1 MTVISE
7 KLVFENRAGEELAGT
22 LDRPVGTPT
31 ATALFAHCFT
41 CSKDLPASGRISRE
55 LAARGIAVLRFDFTG
70 LGSSDGDFANS
81 NFSSNVDDL
90 VRAADAL
97 AERMAAPRLLV
108 GHSLG
113 GAAVL
118 AAARRIESVE
128 AVATIGA
135 PAEPAHVKHLLV
147 NDAQEIEEEGEAE
160 VEIGG
165 RRFRIRRQFLE
176 DLDSQHLGAE
186 LGDLDAALLVMH
198 APLDK
203 IVEISNA
210 ERIYRAARG
219 FKSFVSLADADHLLT
234 KAADARYAAEVLAAW
249 AGRYIATNERK
260 QPEPLEGHVLVEEL
274 ERPYTNRVVAR
285 QHGMLADE
293 PRSAGAHDAGPTPY
307 EYLLAALGSCTS
319 MTLRMY
325 ADHKG
330 WPLEHVSVSLT
341 HSKIHAQDCATCE
354 QEDGKVD
361 RIERVLRIT
370 GHELDDDQR
379 ARLLEIADRCPV
391 HRTLMG
397 EKEILTRL
405 V

>member
-7 KLVFENRAGEELAGT
+7 KLVFKNRAGEELAGT

-41 CSKDLPASGRISRE
+41 CTKDLPASGRISRE
-55 LAARGIAVLRFDFTG
+55 LAARGFAVLRFDFTG

-81 NFSSNVDDL
+81 NFTSNVDDL
-90 VRAADAL
+90 ERAAEAL
-97 AERMAAPRLLV
+97 AERMTGPRLLV

-118 AAARRIESVE
+118 AVARRIESVE
-128 AVATIGA
+128 AVATIAA
-135 PAEPAHVKHLLV
+135 PADPAHVKNLLV
-147 NDAQEIEEEGEAE
+147 GDAREIEEQGEAE
-160 VEIGG
+160 VDIGG
-165 RRFRIRRQFLE
+165 RPFRIRRQFLE
-176 DLDSQHLGAE
+176 DLDSQRSGAE

-198 APLDK
+198 GPLDK
-203 IVEISNA
+203 IVSISNA
-210 ERIYRAARG
+210 ERIYKAARG
-219 FKSFVSLADADHLLT
+219 FKSFVSLADADHLLGR
-234 KAADARYAAEVLAAW
+234 ASDARYAAEVLAAW
-249 AGRYIATNERK
+249 ASRYVSGD
-260 QPEPLEGHVLVEEL
+260 EPTQSEAREGHVLVEEL

-330 WPLEHVSVSLT
+330 WPLEHVSVSLS
-341 HSKIHAQDCATCE
+341 HSKVHAQECASCE
-354 QEDGKVD
+354 QQDGKVD
-361 RIERVLRIT
+361 RIQRELRIT
-370 GHELDDDQR
+370 GPELDDSQR

-397 EKEILTRL
+397 EKEILT
-405 V
+405 

>member
-1 MTVISE
+1 M
-7 KLVFENRAGEELAGT
+7 
-22 LDRPVGTPT
+22 
-31 ATALFAHCFT
+31 
-41 CSKDLPASGRISRE
+41 PASGRISRE
-55 LAARGIAVLRFDFTG
+55 LAARGLAVLRFDFTG

-90 VRAADAL
+90 VRAAEAL
-97 AERMAAPRLLV
+97 AERMDGPRLLV

-118 AAARRIESVE
+118 AAARRIETVE

-135 PAEPAHVKHLLV
+135 PAEPAHVKHLLIG
-147 NDAQEIEEEGEAE
+147 DAQEIEDKGEAE
-160 VEIGG
+160 VDIGG
-165 RRFRIRRQFLE
+165 RPFRIRKQFLE
-176 DLDSQHLGAE
+176 DLDSRNLGAE

-203 IVEISNA
+203 IVGISNA
-210 ERIYRAARG
+210 ERIYKAARG
-219 FKSFVSLADADHLLT
+219 YKSFVSLADADHLLGR
-234 KAADARYAAEVLAAW
+234 ADDARYAAEVLAAW
-249 AGRYIATNERK
+249 AGRYIAEDGSDER
-260 QPEPLEGHVLVEEL
+260 QAREGHVLVEEL

-307 EYLLAALGSCTS
+307 EFLLAALGSCTS

-341 HSKIHAQDCATCE
+341 HSKVHAEECESCE

-361 RIERVLRIT
+361 RIERELRIT
-370 GHELDDDQR
+370 GSELDDAQR
-379 ARLLEIADRCPV
+379 ARLMEIADRCPI

-397 EKEILTRL
+397 EKKILTRL
-405 V
+405 VE